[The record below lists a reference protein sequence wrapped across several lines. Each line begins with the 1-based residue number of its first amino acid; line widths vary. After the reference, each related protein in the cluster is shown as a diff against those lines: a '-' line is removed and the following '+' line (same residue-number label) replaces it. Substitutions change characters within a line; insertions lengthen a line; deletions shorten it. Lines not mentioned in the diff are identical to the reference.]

1 MTDTF
6 LVRRHNFMLIMT
18 LLFVMFIFPIGV
30 FPSLIISNLI
40 SQKEIV
46 TSVFEASI
54 LASAFYY
61 TFVLIQW
68 PIGLLLD
75 RYGAIII
82 LRISIILSIIG
93 LIIFYLSNNFFV
105 AVLSRI
111 LNGLAGGA
119 AIPVALFI
127 AHHGFDEAK
136 FLILAGVV
144 EFLAMSSSGLSQ
156 LVLSKYVTVEGDEW
170 RSLVLLFTVVGILLS
185 FFYFLFIRGTHK
197 VFHQFENEPDNLKRK
212 FCYSQHVLINGVI
225 SGLIFSLVNAFY
237 GFWCIHYLSE
247 YGYHLNKVLA
257 ASYSC
262 IGFLGAGISAPLF
275 GYFIKTSAMQYRT
288 LMLGSVLVIVF
299 TFLIGSELIPISVL
313 PIVLFLTGVCS
324 GVYVIPYSFVNSNCP
339 KHVVGTTLAIVNIL
353 CGCIGSLIIIPL
365 IGFLIDTK
373 YGFGFSLESVI
384 YFFPLTFLFALF
396 LILFYKKILME
407 Y

>member
-1 MTDTF
+1 
-6 LVRRHNFMLIMT
+6 MLIMT

-54 LASAFYY
+54 LASSFYY
-61 TFVLIQW
+61 TFVLVQW

-82 LRISIILSIIG
+82 LRISIILSILG
-93 LIIFYLSNNFFV
+93 LLIFYFSDNFFV
-105 AVLSRI
+105 AVFSRI

-127 AHHGFDEAK
+127 AHHGFSQVK

-156 LVLSKYVTVEGDEW
+156 LVLSKYVTAGDQW
-170 RSLVLLFTVVGILLS
+170 RDLVLIFTLVGILLS
-185 FFYFLFIRGTHK
+185 FFYFLFIKGAHK
-197 VFHQFENEPDNLKRK
+197 IYHEFESEPETLKKK
-212 FCYSQHVLINGVI
+212 FCYSSHVLLNGVI
-225 SGLIFSLVNAFY
+225 SGFIFSLVNAFY

-247 YGYHLNKVLA
+247 YGYQLNKVTA

-275 GYFIKTSAMQYRT
+275 GYFFKTPLMQYRA
-288 LMLGSVLVIVF
+288 LIIGIVSIIFF
-299 TFLIGSELIPISVL
+299 TFIIGSELSSVGFL
-313 PIVLFLTGVCS
+313 PFPLRKVNGYFINHFFGTLLINLFL
-324 GVYVIPYSFVNSNCP
+324 
-339 KHVVGTTLAIVNIL
+339 KE
-353 CGCIGSLIIIPL
+353 LITMQI
-365 IGFLIDTK
+365 
-373 YGFGFSLESVI
+373 
-384 YFFPLTFLFALF
+384 
-396 LILFYKKILME
+396 
-407 Y
+407 